1 MGCWECLD
9 GGAPSRRR
17 QEKAASVPE
26 EAAAKASLKHL
37 QWLHLSSP
45 STANRTSQSRKTIKR
60 KVGNRTALRGS
71 MSSAVCIR
79 PML

>member
-1 MGCWECLD
+1 MTVGCCECLD
-9 GGAPSRRR
+9 GGAPSVRR

-45 STANRTSQSRKTIKR
+45 STAKKITKQKDY
-60 KVGNRTALRGS
+60 
-71 MSSAVCIR
+71 
-79 PML
+79 